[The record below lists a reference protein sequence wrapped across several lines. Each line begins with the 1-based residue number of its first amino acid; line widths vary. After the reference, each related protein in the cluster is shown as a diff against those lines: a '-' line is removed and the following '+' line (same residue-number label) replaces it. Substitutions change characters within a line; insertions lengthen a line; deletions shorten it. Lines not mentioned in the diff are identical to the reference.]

1 MADLSS
7 IAQAYDNAGAEIT
20 AARATANFEQIVN
33 TQGLTGR
40 LIIAEVNKG
49 TGNINE
55 TELVALTKAL
65 ASAGGSCNGND
76 RNGPDAFTVV
86 GITAFDGSDPC
97 YIALQGTG
105 TLGTSSGDYVSDVTL
120 TITADFALAV

>member
-7 IAQAYDNAGAEIT
+7 VAQAYNNAGVEIT

-40 LIIAEVNKG
+40 LIIASVNKG
-49 TGNINE
+49 TGDINE
-55 TELVALTKAL
+55 AELVALTKAL
-65 ASAGGSCNGND
+65 ASAGGSGSGD
-76 RNGPDAFTVV
+76 DKNGPDAFTVV
-86 GITAFDGSDPC
+86 GITAFDGTDPM

-105 TLGTSSGDYVSDVTL
+105 TLSTGAGDYVAD
-120 TITADFALAV
+120 ITVATVADFALAV

>member
-7 IAQAYDNAGAEIT
+7 VAQAYNNAGVEIT

-40 LIIAEVNKG
+40 LIIASVNKG
-49 TGNINE
+49 TGDINE
-55 TELVALTKAL
+55 AELVALTKAL
-65 ASAGGSCNGND
+65 ASAGGSGSGD
-76 RNGPDAFTVV
+76 DKNGPDAFTVV
-86 GITAFDGSDPC
+86 GITAFDGTDPM

-105 TLGTSSGDYVSDVTL
+105 TLGTSSGDYVAD
-120 TITADFALAV
+120 ITVAIVADFALAV